1 MDFLGAYSTQGLVKL
16 WYILMVKTFTHMGRS
31 FSLLSETVYKNIYT
45 YSPIMFI
52 IKKIGF
58 LGLYKKEL
66 KELLQKVNTG

>member
-1 MDFLGAYSTQGLVKL
+1 
-16 WYILMVKTFTHMGRS
+16 MVKTFTHMGRS